1 VPTDEIKRLGAK
13 LRAARSDRG
22 LSLGDVASATG
33 MSRSSLSNVE
43 NGKGDIGF
51 TRLRRLVE
59 LYGMTM
65 MDFAAPHPAD
75 ARVVRAA
82 EREELRSTAE
92 HISVYMLSP
101 PKAARTMLPLLC
113 VYERGGATT
122 EPFHVDSEEFI
133 TVYHGQIEIVF
144 DNNETISLKQGDSIY
159 IHEPHRGRLYRN
171 TSRGRSIT
179 LSVLSPPAL

>member
-13 LRAARSDRG
+13 LRAARNERG
-22 LSLGDVASATG
+22 LSLGDVSSATG

-82 EREELRSTAE
+82 EREELRATAE
-92 HISVYMLSP
+92 HISIYMLAP
-101 PKAARTMLPLLC
+101 PKAGHTMLPLLC

-122 EPFHVDSEEFI
+122 EPFYVDSEEFI
-133 TVYHGQIEIVF
+133 TVLHGQVEIIF
-144 DNNETISLKQGDSIY
+144 DTDETILLKEGDSTY

-171 TSRGRSIT
+171 VSRGRSIT
-179 LSVLSPPAL
+179 LSVLSPPAM